1 MPFVSNPGFLA
12 AAFINCSAAF
22 MLLVLYVLLVPGFP
36 SRFFRYWM
44 AGWTI
49 YIFATALRISDL
61 WNGGGTKIG
70 LLQAGVSL
78 LSVAVLF
85 IAVLDLAGYESRL
98 KYLWP
103 FPLIALIG
111 STLAARAP
119 LSTSLWGASVAQC
132 ALLIG
137 GGFLL
142 WRSRSAHQGVGR
154 SLLAASLLL
163 YGLHQ
168 VDLPDWDSQ
177 QLALFRHSVHGLLG
191 IACGVAVA
199 VLVLE
204 AGRARSEH
212 LNEKMRRLA
221 LITAETTQSLRMQ
234 ETLSGILR
242 HVMASLNA
250 SHGAIFLASGG
261 LPAGSFSLRA
271 SSGFSERFP
280 LQCPRVFMSESWV
293 RDALEKGPRRISA
306 GAFGEIKPPAWM
318 ESERLSTVVAVPIAG
333 KDRPFGLLAV
343 ASGKRWNFGKDEG
356 EFLVNVANLLGLAVE
371 NASLIEQA
379 ASSRRQWLDTFNS
392 IDDLIFVHAEDGHI
406 RRANRALAW
415 HLGLEPDL
423 IEGQSL
429 KELLKQGETRWIVC
443 PYCEGAAGKPEQVDP
458 SFGGHFL
465 VSTSKFHDSEG
476 RSLGTIHVLKDF
488 TERRQVESKYRT
500 LFEKVHEG
508 IFISTPEG
516 RFLDFN
522 DAFARMLGYERR
534 EDLLKM
540 DIPSELYVDPEER
553 QRLKRLLN
561 EYGEVTDF
569 EFRFRRRDGE
579 IRIAHESSFVTR
591 DDSGAIVAYQGFV
604 LDLTEQKQAE
614 MEIRRRNRELLA
626 LNAIADLLGGSSKL
640 EHAMTRT
647 VAKIAELFSADVA
660 GVYLLEESTR
670 TLKRAAQFG
679 HRSDYGRK
687 IGAVGISS
695 ALLDQVRQ
703 THATLLSGS
712 ALALPEEF
720 RELQR
725 QEGVRVSQVV
735 VLWAKDRITG
745 ALVIG
750 CREMR
755 EFAPAELN
763 LLGALGNQIAA
774 TIDKSRLLE
783 ETREAYNTLR
793 ATQEQLLQSEKMA
806 AVGQLISG
814 VAHEL
819 NNPLTAILGYSEL
832 LKSEEDLN
840 GRGVDYLEKLNK
852 QAQRTHRIVQ
862 NLLSFARQ
870 HKPERGTV
878 QVNQVVEDTVA
889 LREYDLKINQ
899 IRIHRDLD
907 PKLPEISADFH
918 QLQQVCLNILNNA
931 VDAVIESR
939 REGEIWVRTS
949 LADDRVRIE
958 FTDNG
963 PGVKNPHRVFDP
975 FYTTKPI
982 GKGTGLGLSI
992 CYGIVKE
999 HGGEI
1004 QVHNGSTGGA
1014 TFVVTLP
1021 VAPFTSPDEE
1031 NPSTKHV
1038 DRGTVLR

>member
-1 MPFVSNPGFLA
+1 MAFVSNPGFLA

-22 MLLVLYVLLVPGFP
+22 MLLVLYVLLVPSFP
-36 SRFFRYWM
+36 SRFFRYWV
-44 AGWTI
+44 AGWTL
-49 YIFATALRISDL
+49 YIFATALQISDL
-61 WNGGGTKIG
+61 WNGGGKIG
-70 LLQAGVSL
+70 LLHAGVSL
-78 LSVAVLF
+78 LSDAVFFVA
-85 IAVLDLAGYESRL
+85 ILDLAGYESRL

-103 FPLIALIG
+103 FPLIAAVG
-111 STLAARAP
+111 SSLAVKAP
-119 LSTSLWGASVAQC
+119 LSSSLWYASVAQC
-132 ALLIG
+132 ALLISS
-137 GGFLL
+137 GFLL
-142 WRSRSAHQGVGR
+142 WRSRSAHQGLGR
-154 SLLAASLLL
+154 ALLAGSLLL
-163 YGLHQ
+163 YGLHGI
-168 VDLPDWDSQ
+168 DGPDWQ
-177 QLALFRHSVHGLLG
+177 VQPLALFRYSVHGVLG
-191 IACGVAVA
+191 IASGVAVA

-204 AGRARSEH
+204 AGRARADH
-212 LNEKMRRLA
+212 LNEKLRRLA
-221 LITAETTQSLRMQ
+221 LITAEATQSLRVQ
-234 ETLSGILR
+234 ETLRGVLR
-242 HVMASLNA
+242 HVIASLNA
-250 SHGAIFLASGG
+250 SHGAIFLESGEA
-261 LPAGSFSLRA
+261 PAGSFSLRA
-271 SSGFSERFP
+271 SSGFSERFG
-280 LQCPRVFMSESWV
+280 LQYPRVFASEAWV
-293 RDALEKGPRRISA
+293 RDALEKGPRRISG
-306 GAFGEIKPPAWM
+306 GAFAEVKPPAWM
-318 ESERLSTVVAVPIAG
+318 ESENLSVAVAVPIAG
-333 KDRPFGLLAV
+333 KDRPFGLL
-343 ASGKRWNFGKDEG
+343 SIGSSKPWKFGKDEA
-356 EFLVNVANLLGLAVE
+356 EFLVNVANLLGLAVW

-392 IDDLIFVHAEDGHI
+392 IDDLIFVHTEDGHI

-429 KELLKQGETRWIVC
+429 KELLKQGEMRWTVC

-465 VSTSKFHDSEG
+465 VTTSKFHDSEG
-476 RSLGTIHVLKDF
+476 RCLGTIHVLKDF

-522 DAFARMLGYERR
+522 DTFARMMGYESR
-534 EDLLKM
+534 EELLKI
-540 DIPSELYVDPEER
+540 DIPSELYVDPGER
-553 QRLKRLLN
+553 QRLKRLLH

-579 IRIAHESSFVTR
+579 IRVAHESSFVTR
-591 DDSGAIVAYQGFV
+591 DDSGTIVAYQGFV

-626 LNAIADLLGGSSKL
+626 LNAIADLLGGSAKL
-640 EHAMTRT
+640 EDALTRT

-660 GVYLLEESTR
+660 SVYLLDESTQA
-670 TLKRAAQFG
+670 LKRAANFG
-679 HRSDYGRK
+679 HRSDLARQM
-687 IGAVGISS
+687 GAVRISS
-695 ALLDQVRQ
+695 ALLEQVRQ

-725 QEGVRVSQVV
+725 QEGVVLSQVV
-735 VLWAKDRITG
+735 VLWAKDRIAG
-745 ALVIG
+745 ALVVG
-750 CREMR
+750 CREMK

-832 LKSEEDLN
+832 LKTEEVVN
-840 GRGVDYLEKLNK
+840 GHGADYLEKLNK

-870 HKPERGTV
+870 HKPERGVV

-889 LREYDLKINQ
+889 LREYDLKINL

-931 VDAVIESR
+931 VDAVLESGR
-939 REGEIWVRTS
+939 QGEIWVRTS
-949 LADDRVRIE
+949 VANHRVRIE

-963 PGVKNPHRVFDP
+963 SGVKNPHRVFDP
-975 FYTTKPI
+975 FYTTKPV

-1004 QVHNGSTGGA
+1004 LVQNGAAGGA
-1014 TFVVTLP
+1014 TFIVTLP
-1021 VAPFTSPDEE
+1021 LVPFSSAQEE
-1031 NPSTKHV
+1031 KPSAKQV